1 MSNFLE
7 HNSSGRNDSGR
18 TSKNINVHQSK
29 SSGNAENILFNGQQ
43 IKTSQVI
50 IQQLLTHYFTIM
62 AATSSSGSVDDSYWL
77 LTDFYLYMQET
88 VVL

>member
-1 MSNFLE
+1 MVLE
-7 HNSSGRNDSGR
+7 ELPRILMFTNPKAQEMQKIFDLMA
-18 TSKNINVHQSK
+18 SK
-29 SSGNAENILFNGQQ
+29 S
-43 IKTSQVI
+43 KPVI

-62 AATSSSGSVDDSYWL
+62 AATSSSGTVDDSYWS